1 MEVNVNNTV
10 TIMATLELDER
21 EIRALDAIV
30 GYGVESFLRVF
41 KEQLGKG
48 YIRGYEGG
56 VASLFKAVDECC
68 KPAIAQVDKARRLLK
83 EPVKAPTD
91 D

>member
-1 MEVNVNNTV
+1 MKVNIDHAVTV
-10 TIMATLELDER
+10 TATLKLDEV

-56 VASLFKAVDECC
+56 VVSLFKAVDECC

-83 EPVKAPTD
+83 ESVKAPTD